1 MTIQFRNTSYVGAAA
16 DIDSVPNNSLPEIVL
31 SGKSNVG
38 KSSLINAIAD
48 NKKLAR
54 VSGEP
59 GKTRMV
65 LYFNVDNRFF
75 LVDLPGYGYAKAPH
89 SIKEKYN
96 SLVDRYFAVDR
107 PISLV
112 LHLIDIRHRPS
123 DLDLQMISYMQ
134 SRQLPFYIVFNKA
147 DKLSSSVA
155 RQKIEEYLPEMN
167 IESSVRV
174 FCVSANNKKGTDDL
188 RLALAD
194 HLENDNN

>member
-1 MTIQFRNTSYVGAAA
+1 MTIQFRNTSFVGAAA
-16 DIDSVPNNSLPEIVL
+16 DITSVPVSGMPEIVF

-65 LYFNVDNRFF
+65 LYFNVDNRIY

-89 SIKEKYN
+89 SIQKQYS
-96 SLVDRYFAVDR
+96 SLVDQYFAIGR
-107 PISLV
+107 PIALV
-112 LHLIDIRHRPS
+112 LHLIDIRHQPS
-123 DLDLQMISYMQ
+123 EQDYQMISYMQ
-134 SRQLPFYIVFNKA
+134 SRQMPFFIVFNKA
-147 DKLSSSVA
+147 DKVSSAVA
-155 RQKIEEYLPEMN
+155 RQKIDEYLSEMN
-167 IESSVRV
+167 IDSSVRV

-188 RLALAD
+188 RLALNEYM
-194 HLENDNN
+194 ENIGE